1 MLLMVFLRNPPLP
14 PSLRLGHRAGCA
26 MPESVVLPLP
36 SGERLSPVTGGK
48 SPLVVERFV
57 QADDYNYCYNKKK
70 KKALKFLNCVAVP
83 LCGGIDL
90 SFQQYTWVTPL
101 TGPEHTQRLS

>member
-1 MLLMVFLRNPPLP
+1 M
-14 PSLRLGHRAGCA
+14 A
-26 MPESVVLPLP
+26 ESVVLPLP
-36 SGERLSPVTGGK
+36 SGERLSPVTGRK

-70 KKALKFLNCVAVP
+70 KALKLLNCVAVP

-90 SFQQYTWVTPL
+90 I
-101 TGPEHTQRLS
+101 